1 MSCCN
6 NRKKKFKDINH
17 VSILAKQFA
26 AVTGVDV
33 ALVKEGDYYNFYEL
47 THAEKQKYEVLQIFG
62 VPTSEAILQDGGDGE
77 YGLSDDGYTDSGSG
91 GDNVDTEG
99 TGEVI
104 VDMGDFD
111 NELLSGGYRQD
122 GVSHSGEYG
131 EAGELSC

>member
-26 AVTGVDV
+26 AVTGVEV
-33 ALVKEGDYYNFYEL
+33 ALVKEGNYYNFYEL
-47 THAEKQKYEVLQIFG
+47 THANKQNYEVLQIFG
-62 VPTSEAILQDGGDGE
+62 VSTSETILQDSGDGE
-77 YGLSDDGYTDSGSG
+77 YGVSDDRDTNSGSG
-91 GDNVDTEG
+91 GDDVNTEA

-111 NELLSGGYRQD
+111 NELFSGGYRQD
-122 GVSHSGEYG
+122 GVSHSGGYG
-131 EAGELSC
+131 ETGELSC